1 MTEQIMEPV
10 GHFFNIL
17 LKIKRNPNG
26 VQAILDNCYEAI
38 VPDGVIDEINS
49 DMIIFV
55 TTQKSDALAWA
66 VACNVDDGSL
76 RPNAAQI
83 N

>member
-1 MTEQIMEPV
+1 MEPV

-55 TTQKSDALAWA
+55 TT
-66 VACNVDDGSL
+66 
-76 RPNAAQI
+76 
-83 N
+83 